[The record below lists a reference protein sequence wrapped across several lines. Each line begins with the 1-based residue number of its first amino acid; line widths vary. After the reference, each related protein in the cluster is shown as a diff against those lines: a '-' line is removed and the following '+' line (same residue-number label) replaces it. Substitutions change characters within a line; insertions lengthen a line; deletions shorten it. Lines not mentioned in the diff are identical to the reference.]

1 MSGRLSSQQIDEQI
15 LALESRADSLTD
27 EELQH
32 LIDLKAAQFLTRL
45 ATGICTVCGGQV
57 TKEVQVGR
65 CVYAE
70 PCGHRM
76 RQGKARKELGK

>member
-1 MSGRLSSQQIDEQI
+1 MSGPLSSEQIDAQI
-15 LALESRADSLTD
+15 LELQERSESLAE

-45 ATGICTVCGGQV
+45 ATNLCTVCGGQV

-65 CVYAE
+65 CVYGE

-76 RQGKARKELGK
+76 RQGKARKL